1 MSHQFKRIAYG
12 KLNSR
17 QKENF
22 NYQKLSAKLADFGF
36 VTHRLSDDWQ
46 GADFIAQHI
55 SENLFLKVQLKSRL
69 SFDRKYEGKDIWI
82 AFPDDVGWYIYPHDE
97 LLADVLNGWNVGNTS
112 SWLEK
117 GIYTFSSISSGLR
130 KMLSPFRLV

>member
-1 MSHQFKRIAYG
+1 MAHKFKRIAYG

-22 NYQKLSAKLADFGF
+22 NYQKLSAVLADFGF

-55 SENLFLKVQLKSRL
+55 SEDLFLKVQLSRL

-82 AFPDDVGWYIYPHDE
+82 AFPDDDGWYIFPHDE
-97 LLADVLNGWNVGNTS
+97 LLAEVLDDSNIGKTS
-112 SWLEK
+112 SWMEK
-117 GIYTFSSISSGLR
+117 GIYNFPMISIGLR
-130 KMLSPFRLV
+130 NKLSPFRLA

>member
-22 NYQKLSAKLADFGF
+22 NYQKLSAVLADFGF

-55 SENLFLKVQLKSRL
+55 SEDLFLKVQLKSRL
-69 SFDRKYEGKDIWI
+69 TFDRKYQGKDIWI
-82 AFPDDVGWYIYPHDE
+82 AFPDNEGWYIFPHDT
-97 LLADVLNGWNVGNTS
+97 LLAEILNDTNIGNTA
-112 SWLEK
+112 SWMEK
-117 GIYTFSSISSGLR
+117 GIYTFPRISNDLL
-130 KMLSPFRLV
+130 KKLDPFRLA